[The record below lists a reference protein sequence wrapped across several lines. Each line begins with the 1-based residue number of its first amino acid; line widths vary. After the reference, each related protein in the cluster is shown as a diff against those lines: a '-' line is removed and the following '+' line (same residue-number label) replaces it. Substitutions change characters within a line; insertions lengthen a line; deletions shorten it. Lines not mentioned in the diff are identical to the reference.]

1 MNELRDAGERN
12 LSYFPGGTS
21 VSRIRVYDWP
31 TADGLHGGSPHLH
44 TVSTEGYVVLGGRG
58 SLQALSADGYREH
71 PLEAGTVLWFT
82 PGTIHRLVNDQDLDI
97 LVVMS
102 NAGLPEAGD
111 AVFTFP
117 PRVLADPAAYA
128 AAATLPAGA
137 DQETLAD
144 AARRRRDLAIEG
156 YLALRERVRMQGP
169 EALDDLYQAAAALVR
184 DRVST
189 WRSLWRD
196 GPLARAVDTGDH
208 LDGLCHGHYGHLG
221 MSTVHTAAPAA
232 TRFGMCGH
240 LSAWVPK
247 PAPEP
252 AAITDSR

>member
-1 MNELRDAGERN
+1 MIG
-12 LSYFPGGTS
+12 FPGGTS

-44 TVSTEGYVVLGGRG
+44 TVSTEGYVVLGGHG
-58 SLQALSADGYREH
+58 SLQTLSADGYREQV
-71 PLEAGTVLWFT
+71 LEAGTVLWFT
-82 PGTIHRLVNDQDLDI
+82 PGTIHRLVNDGDLEI

-117 PRVLADPAAYA
+117 PAVLADPAAYQ
-128 AAATLPAGA
+128 AAATLPAGDPA
-137 DQETLAD
+137 AVAE
-144 AARRRRDLAIEG
+144 AARRRRDLAVEG
-156 YLALRERVRMQGP
+156 YLALRERVRTQGP
-169 EALDDLYQAAAALVR
+169 DALDGLYESAAALVR
-184 DRVST
+184 DRVPT
-189 WRSLWRD
+189 WRTLWRD

-208 LDGLCHGHYGHLG
+208 LDVLSHGHHGHLATA
-221 MSTVHTAAPAA
+221 TVQMAAPAA

-240 LSAWVPK
+240 LSAWDPQ

-252 AAITDSR
+252 AITADGR

>member
-1 MNELRDAGERN
+1 MSG
-12 LSYFPGGTS
+12 FPGGTS

-44 TVSTEGYVVLGGRG
+44 TVSTEGYVVLSGHG
-58 SLQALSADGYREH
+58 SLQTLSGEGYREH

-82 PGTIHRLVNDQDLDI
+82 PGTVHRLVNERDLDI

-117 PRVLADPAAYA
+117 PEVLADPQVYEKEAA
-128 AAATLPAGA
+128 LPVTSDREA
-137 DQETLAD
+137 LAE

-156 YLALRERVRMQGP
+156 YLALRDRVRTAGP
-169 EALDDLYQAAAALVR
+169 IALDQLYQAAAALVR
-184 DRVST
+184 DRVAR
-189 WRSLWRD
+189 WRELWRL

-208 LDGLCHGHYGHLG
+208 LELLADGRSSHLAT
-221 MSTVHTAAPAA
+221 SEVHAAGAEQR
-232 TRFGMCGH
+232 RFGMCGH
-240 LSAWVPK
+240 LSTWDLRAAT
-247 PAPEP
+247 PA
-252 AAITDSR
+252 